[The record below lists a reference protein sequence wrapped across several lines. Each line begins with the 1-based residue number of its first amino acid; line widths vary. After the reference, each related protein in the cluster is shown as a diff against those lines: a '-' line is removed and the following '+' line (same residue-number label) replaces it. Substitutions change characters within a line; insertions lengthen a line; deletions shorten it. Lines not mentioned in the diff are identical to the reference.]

1 MRNSESEMLFTQNLS
16 TLSED
21 IGIYQH
27 SIYGIADLKKGYTT
41 DDNSRALILAVML
54 YERFQHQKYLK
65 LICKYLSFIMVAQND
80 NGRFKNLM
88 SVQRTF
94 QEEEGSE
101 DCLGRCIWS
110 LGYTIA
116 STMIPENIKRSC
128 WHMVNTI
135 LEQWTD
141 IKSPR
146 AKAYSIV
153 GFSYISVNPKA
164 FTLIEEL
171 SSSLVEQYSNYKDG
185 NWHWFEDSLTYGN
198 ALLPLSLF
206 RAYHI
211 LDKGILFATGKESM
225 AFLESITMQE
235 DYYKPIGCNGW
246 LIKGS
251 EPAEYDEQPIEACE
265 MLLCYLEC
273 YRLMKE
279 KKYLDYAEKC
289 FRWYQGCNSK
299 GIALID
305 NDTGACYD
313 GLNEN
318 GLNLN
323 QGSES
328 LISYGIAYMEI
339 SNHIK
344 NINDYESKSEIK

>member
-1 MRNSESEMLFTQNLS
+1 MRNIHSEALFTQNLS
-16 TLSED
+16 ALSED

-41 DDNSRALILAVML
+41 DDNSRALILAVRL
-54 YERFQHQKYLK
+54 YERFHHQKYLE
-65 LICKYLSFIMVAQND
+65 LICKYLSFMMYAQKD
-80 NGRFKNLM
+80 NGRFKNFM

-94 QEEEGSE
+94 YEEEGSE

-110 LGYTIA
+110 LGYTA
-116 STMIPENIKRSC
+116 ANPSLPENIKRSC
-128 WHMVNTI
+128 WHMINTI
-135 LEQWTD
+135 LEHWTSLN
-141 IKSPR
+141 SPR

-153 GFSYISVNPKA
+153 GLSYISENPKA
-164 FTLIEEL
+164 YLLIEEL
-171 SSSLVEQYSNYKDG
+171 SLSLVNQYSVCKDKDW
-185 NWHWFEDSLTYGN
+185 NWFEESLTYGN
-198 ALLPLSLF
+198 AFLPLSLF
-206 RAYHI
+206 RAYHV
-211 LDKGILFATGKESM
+211 LDKSIFISTGKESM
-225 AFLESITMQE
+225 DFLENITMKK
-235 DYYKPIGCNGW
+235 DFFKPIGCDGW

-265 MLLCYLEC
+265 MLLCYLE
-273 YRLMKE
+273 YYKLTKE

-299 GIALID
+299 GISLLD

-313 GLNEN
+313 GLNKD

-328 LISYGIAYMEI
+328 LVSYGIAYMEI
-339 SNHIK
+339 SSYIK
-344 NINDYESKSEIK
+344 NISDFEGKC